1 MSLKWPF
8 KDPDEIL
15 DYTIDWGGS
24 AELPGRTF
32 GDTILTATFTVPVGL
47 VKNSESHT
55 ISTATVWLSGG
66 TVGATYEILCRIT
79 TAGGRTMDQTSKLSI
94 KAK

>member
-1 MSLKWPF
+1 MSLKWPP

-24 AELPGRTF
+24 VELPGRTF
-32 GDTILTATFTVPVGL
+32 GDTILTAIFTVPVGL
-47 VKNSESHT
+47 TKQSESHT
-55 ISTATVWLSGG
+55 PTTATVWLAGG
-66 TVGATYEILCRIT
+66 TLGATYEILCRIT
-79 TAGGRTMDQTSKLSI
+79 TAGGRTMDQTTKLSI